1 MAEIS
6 IPARLYRAG
15 GILRAD
21 DPAAPAKAD
30 GPGAADDP
38 ADLAGADD
46 PAERRLRLSFSSE
59 LPVARDF
66 GLEILGH
73 GAGEV
78 DLSRL
83 AAGVM
88 PLLTDHRASLADQV
102 GTVES
107 AGIEGGRGIAVVRF
121 GKSARA
127 AEILARVRDGEITGV
142 SVGYRIDRATRAGE
156 RDGIP
161 VFRATRWTPLEISL
175 VAMPADE
182 TVGIGRAASTDTIT
196 LTLEGDRMTTE
207 TIPAAA
213 ETVATRAAEAT
224 APDQVGPERAR
235 IRDIS
240 ALGRR
245 FKLPEAEVER
255 AIDAGTP
262 VAEFQRK
269 VLDHLGSGDQT
280 AIRDTAAKVG
290 LTEREARRYSLVN
303 AINYLAAPTD
313 ARARAAAAF
322 EIEVSEAAAERSR
335 TTPKGLLVPA
345 DVLSRADFAAGK
357 RAADLTAGTASAG
370 GATVATELLTGSFID
385 LLRRKSAIM
394 RANPTVLGGLSGNV
408 AIPRQTGGATAYW
421 VGEDTAPPQSG
432 AAFDQ
437 VTMTPKTVGAI
448 SEISRKLLLQSS
460 VDVEAMVRRDL
471 VTGVALEVDGVAMN
485 GSTDTDAPSGLKD
498 YAANINAV
506 DFAAAGAP
514 TWAELVAMETAIA
527 ADDADVESMA
537 YIFNAGLRG
546 YLKQTPKV
554 AGHPIFLMGDD
565 KLVNGYG
572 SIVSNQ
578 AEAGDLWLG
587 NWADFV
593 IGMWSGLDLTVD
605 PYTAAATGA
614 VRVIAHQDVDFAI
627 RHPESFCY
635 GRAIA

>member
-1 MAEIS
+1 MADLR

-15 GILRAD
+15 TVERGLV
-21 DPAAPAKAD
+21 PD
-30 GPGAADDP
+30 GPE
-38 ADLAGADD
+38 AGADD
-46 PAERRLRLSFSSE
+46 PAEGDRRLRLSFSSE
-59 LPVARDF
+59 APVARDF
-66 GLEILGH
+66 GLEVLGH

-88 PLLTDHRASLADQV
+88 PLLTDHRASLEDQV

-107 AGIEGGRGIAVVRF
+107 AGIEGGRGVAVVRF

-127 AEILARVRDGEITGV
+127 TEILARVRDGEITGV
-142 SVGYRIDRATRAGE
+142 SVGYRIDQATRAGT

-182 TVGIGRAASTDTIT
+182 TVGIGRAAPSSDTIT
-196 LTLEGDRMTTE
+196 LTLEGESMTTPN
-207 TIPAAA
+207 TPAAA
-213 ETVATRAAEAT
+213 ETSAAT
-224 APDQVGPERAR
+224 AARAEDKPADQVGPERAR

-240 ALGRR
+240 ALGRKFR
-245 FKLPEAEVER
+245 LPEAEVER

-290 LTEREARRYSLVN
+290 LTEREVRRYSIVN
-303 AINYLAAPTD
+303 AINFLANPSD
-313 ARARAAAAF
+313 AKARAAAGF

-335 TTPKGLLVPA
+335 STPKGLLVPA

-357 RAADLTAGTASAG
+357 RAADLTAGTAAEG
-370 GATVATELLTGSFID
+370 GATIATELLAGSFID
-385 LLRRKSAIM
+385 LLRKKSAIM
-394 RANPTVLGGLSGNV
+394 RANPTMLGGLSGNV

-421 VGEDTAPPQSG
+421 VGEDTAPAQSG

-437 VTMTPKTVGAI
+437 VTMTPRTVGAI
-448 SEISRKLLLQSS
+448 SEISRRLLLQSS

-471 VTGVALEVDGVAMN
+471 ATGVALEIDAVALN
-485 GSTDTDAPSGLKD
+485 GSADTDAPNGLKD
-498 YAANINAV
+498 YAASLNAV

-527 ADDADVESMA
+527 ADDADVDSMA
-537 YIFNAGLRG
+537 YIFNAALRG

-554 AGHPIFLMGDD
+554 AGHPVFLMGDD
-565 KLVNGYG
+565 KLVNGYA

-578 AEAGDLWLG
+578 AATGDLWLG

-627 RHPESFCY
+627 RHAESFCY
-635 GRAIA
+635 GRMIP